1 MPILI
6 TPEVVEPVAPVARD
20 VVDVTFTLSQGG
32 QDLELSGIWQVQAG
46 VEGLDDPPLQL
57 TTSSAA
63 AVLGE
68 FPGAVVASAREVFLP
83 VLVRAP
89 GGAAWRAAK
98 DALRLVA
105 NPLNGSTR
113 IAVATQD
120 GRTRVIDG
128 WRDTRDAITWAVD
141 TWGHDGWQRLG
152 LLFRCPSPWWRDLA
166 AVRLGPWRVSSGVGF
181 LGPQFLP
188 VHLGQDMVL
197 GDEVLIDVPG
207 QVQTWPTWVI
217 SGAVESVT
225 ATHEDTGREWVLDC
239 TGLTGPITVV
249 TDPITAAVTDG
260 AGASQWQ
267 ALAAPF
273 DLWPLTPGS
282 QRVTVTVVGAD
293 ATTEVSATADALHLA
308 AL

>member
-1 MPILI
+1 VPILI
-6 TPEVVEPVAPVARD
+6 TPEVVTPDAPVAVD
-20 VVDVTFTLSQGG
+20 VVDVTVTLSQGSRS
-32 QDLELSGIWQVQAG
+32 LELSGAWRVQAG
-46 VEGLDDPPLQL
+46 AEGLDDPPLQL

-83 VLVRAP
+83 VLIRAP
-89 GGAAWRAAK
+89 GGAAWRTAK
-98 DALRLVA
+98 DALRGVA

-113 IAVATQD
+113 ITVMTQD

-128 WRDTRDAITWAVD
+128 WRDTRDAITWAAD
-141 TWGHDGWQRLG
+141 TWGYDGWQRLG
-152 LLFRCPSPWWRDLA
+152 LLFRCPSPWWRDPD
-166 AVRLGPWRVSSGVGF
+166 AVRLGPWRVASGTGF
-181 LGPQFLP
+181 LGPMFLP

-197 GDEVLIDVPG
+197 GDEVAIDVPG

-217 SGAVESVT
+217 SGTVETVT

-239 TGLTGPITVV
+239 DGLTGPITVV
-249 TDPITAAVTDG
+249 TDPRTASVTDG

-293 ATTEVSATADALHLA
+293 ATTEVRSTADALHLA
-308 AL
+308 AM